1 MPAPVQPPAPQ
12 MAQVPPTARVAPQL
26 PQSQL
31 GQVPQAPLMAPQ
43 ISQGSQAPA
52 PQQSQLPR
60 MVPQAP
66 QMTPQSSQGSHAES
80 PTQDTAPTF
89 PHQPSTG
96 IQVPPQPAVN
106 HVVRPTVSSSAAV
119 PVLPARMP
127 TMDAVPSSAH
137 SDSCMALQQSVH
149 PPDTVN
155 GLVNVGP
162 SWIRRKGHV
171 RTPSGAVHDPGVNPR
186 SEVQAALDADLPPTP
201 ASMPEFTSSA
211 AAYLDDAKYSGSD
224 SDEDEDEMIPPS
236 VAQAQVG
243 HLPEFTSANRRAPLL
258 DPPRSAQF
266 RSTVQAADLFGDTH
280 AFATGDKIRI
290 IQYSTPDRESTE
302 YIFAQ
307 TSEHYAALGSPQ
319 MLTPSSKELRVTT
332 LAFAP
337 SVIHAAGDG
346 MHPVAE
352 GMRYMWYG
360 TANGHLAEVDL
371 ANGTISAVRANV
383 HTGAIVM
390 LARVGR
396 SMVCLDDTGK
406 ISAWVPR
413 GDEPLSL
420 ANSHPRTQR
429 IPFNKGSYASMAMAQ
444 LWVCYTVQMPKSSP
458 MQAPM
463 RVVNVRVYNPIS
475 DDRPFNATSR
485 PLVIPA
491 SACVNIGPV
500 TCSAVL
506 PAATDRVYL
515 SHESGH
521 LSVWS
526 LSQYVCLGVHH
537 MFLTPITSMGAV
549 HDMLWFGLRDG
560 FIRVYN
566 MSGPEPVEIK
576 GWEAHRDTVIFM
588 RKDRYGFR
596 STPGMLQIM
605 SIGADNAAHVW
616 DAMLTDEWFQTEL
629 QKRMP
634 SFSTYRLARV
644 LQLTYNIDAA
654 PTAAMM
660 GAVDNMEVFQRI
672 LRSACNGPSGADYI
686 DPHALPDIIVFSLQ
700 EVVALDDTRLTAKRF
715 LLGKKKRG
723 GTDFDDRVSNQYRT
737 WYDKCVSV
745 VRLVMPPEAPYTVLH
760 SDNLVGLFSIVFVKS
775 ALLPR
780 IRDAAIYTIKTGLG
794 GRYGNKGAIVSRFI
808 LDDSSMCFL
817 NCHLAAG
824 QRNVRRRNADVRDIM
839 EYARSNSLFRQG
851 DLAYVHN
858 GNGSLVLDNEFCVVA
873 GDLNYRLNLKRDY
886 VIDMIEQQRYKELQ
900 NSDQLLDELH
910 NNPMFRW
917 SGFQEAPIRF
927 APTYKFNRMTNEW
940 DSSEKA
946 RVPAWCDRILWRSHV
961 ESMMSCTS
969 YRRWDTTMSDH
980 RPVSATFVMR
990 VKSIIPEQCQRVS
1003 DELRAEQACI
1013 KNEVFNEL
1021 QQNYTL

>member
-1 MPAPVQPPAPQ
+1 MP
-12 MAQVPPTARVAPQL
+12 M
-26 PQSQL
+26 
-31 GQVPQAPLMAPQ
+31 
-43 ISQGSQAPA
+43 
-52 PQQSQLPR
+52 
-60 MVPQAP
+60 
-66 QMTPQSSQGSHAES
+66 
-80 PTQDTAPTF
+80 
-89 PHQPSTG
+89 
-96 IQVPPQPAVN
+96 
-106 HVVRPTVSSSAAV
+106 
-119 PVLPARMP
+119 
-127 TMDAVPSSAH
+127 MDAVPCSVH
-137 SDSCMALQQSVH
+137 SDSGMVLQQSMY
-149 PPDTVN
+149 PPDTVS
-155 GLVNVGP
+155 GLINVG
-162 SWIRRKGHV
+162 SSCIRRKGHV
-171 RTPSGAVHDPGVNPR
+171 RRPSGAVHDPSGNPR
-186 SEVQAALDADLPPTP
+186 SDVQAALDADLPPTP
-201 ASMPEFTSSA
+201 TSMPEFTSSA

-224 SDEDEDEMIPPS
+224 SDEDEDEMVPPS
-236 VAQAQVG
+236 VTQAQVG
-243 HLPEFTSANRRAPLL
+243 QLPEFTSAKRRAPLL

-290 IQYSTPDRESTE
+290 IQYSTPARESTE

-307 TSEHYAALGSPQ
+307 TAEHYAALGSPQ
-319 MLTPSSKELRVTT
+319 TFTPSSKELRATT
-332 LAFAP
+332 LAFSP
-337 SVIHAAGDG
+337 SVMHAAGTDT
-346 MHPVAE
+346 HLVTE
-352 GMRYMWYG
+352 GVRYMWYG

-371 ANGTISAVRANV
+371 ANGTINAVRANV

-420 ANSHPRTQR
+420 ANSQPRTQR
-429 IPFNKGSYASMAMAQ
+429 IPLNKGSYASMAIFQ
-444 LWVCYTVQMPKSSP
+444 LWVCYMVQMPKSSP

-475 DDRPFNATSR
+475 DDRPFNAISR
-485 PLVIPA
+485 PLVIPS

-500 TCSAVL
+500 TCLAVL
-506 PAATDRVYL
+506 PAAADRVYL

-537 MFLTPITSMGAV
+537 MFLTPITSMCAV
-549 HDMLWFGLRDG
+549 HNMLWFGLRDG

-566 MSGPEPVEIK
+566 MIGPEPVEIK
-576 GWEAHRDTVIFM
+576 GWEAHRDAVVFL

-616 DAMLTDEWFQTEL
+616 DALLTDEWFQTEL
-629 QKRMP
+629 QKRMS
-634 SFSTYRLARV
+634 SFSTYRMTRV

-672 LRSACNGPSGADYI
+672 LRSTCNSPSGADYI

-723 GTDFDDRVSNQYRT
+723 GTDFDDRVSNQYRA

-760 SDNLVGLFSIVFVKS
+760 SENLVGLFSIVFVKS

-780 IRDAAIYTIKTGLG
+780 IRDATIYTIKTGLG

-824 QRNVRRRNADVRDIM
+824 QHNVRRRNADVRDIV
-839 EYARSNSLFRQG
+839 EYTRSNSLFRQG

-858 GNGSLVLDNEFCVVA
+858 GNGSLVLDNEFCIVA

-886 VIDMIEQQRYKELQ
+886 VIDMVEQQRYNELL

-917 SGFQEAPIRF
+917 SGFQEAPIKF

-961 ESMMSCTS
+961 ESMMNCTS

-1003 DELRAEQACI
+1003 DELRTEQACI